1 MNQIANVLI
10 YAFLIADSIDADIE
24 TNLERYARI
33 GGAKMKKIWV
43 VLSYLTMIIM
53 NMLANLLPING
64 QNTGA
69 ISDAYPNL
77 FAPAGYTFSIWGLI
91 YLLLGILVIFLV
103 RQTKYLNHPLRN
115 QGVSR
120 IMTLFIVSSFAN
132 ATWILAWHYQ
142 FIGVSVLI
150 MLVIL
155 VSLILMMNELVK
167 TSFSKSELKW
177 MKPPVGVYLGW
188 ITVAT
193 VANITTYLVSIQW
206 HQFGISEE
214 VWMVIILVVAT
225 LIACTTLI
233 WSKCGAYGLTVI
245 WAYMGI
251 WSKHTS
257 ATGFNHEYEAVILTL
272 YAALALL
279 IFTTGRVIWV
289 QILKNKGWA
298 NV

>member
-1 MNQIANVLI
+1 MRRFVYL
-10 YAFLIADSIDADIE
+10 YIE
-24 TNLERYARI
+24 TNLERYARN
-33 GGAKMKKIWV
+33 GGAKMKKVWV
-43 VLSYLTMIIM
+43 VLSYLTMITL
-53 NMLANLLPING
+53 NALANILPING
-64 QNTGA
+64 QTTGA

-115 QGVSR
+115 RGMSR

-132 ATWILAWHYQ
+132 ATWILAWHYRL
-142 FIGVSVLI
+142 IGVSVLI

-155 VSLILMMNELVK
+155 VSLILMMNELIMIP
-167 TSFSKSELKW
+167 FSKSEIRW

-214 VWMVIILVVAT
+214 VWMVITLAVAT
-225 LIACTTLI
+225 LIACAALI

-257 ATGFNHEYEAVILTL
+257 ATGFNHEYGAVITTL
-272 YAALALL
+272 YVALALL
-279 IFTTGRVIWV
+279 ILTTGRVIRI
-289 QILKNKGWA
+289 QILKNRG
-298 NV
+298 

>member
-1 MNQIANVLI
+1 
-10 YAFLIADSIDADIE
+10 
-24 TNLERYARI
+24 
-33 GGAKMKKIWV
+33 MKKLWV

-64 QNTGA
+64 QNTGD

-91 YLLLGILVIFLV
+91 YLLLGILVIFLM
-103 RQTKYLNHPLRN
+103 RQNKYLNNPLRN
-115 QGVSR
+115 QGMSR

-132 ATWILAWHYQ
+132 ATWILAWHYRL
-142 FIGVSVLI
+142 IGTSVLI

-155 VSLILMMNELVK
+155 VSLILMMNELLK
-167 TSFSKSELKW
+167 TPFSKSEIRT

-206 HQFGISEE
+206 GRFGISEE
-214 VWMVIILVVAT
+214 MWMVIILAVAT
-225 LIACTTLI
+225 LIACATMI

-257 ATGFNHEYEAVILTL
+257 MTGFNHEYGAVIMTL
-272 YAALALL
+272 YVAIALL
-279 IFTTGRVIWV
+279 ILITGGVIRI
-289 QILKNKGWA
+289 QILKNRG
-298 NV
+298 